1 MKKIIILATC
11 SLLICAGSYAQ
22 PKPKQKEKE
31 KPPTQKEM
39 DDAMKEMQ
47 KAMYEMSPEDK
58 KAMDSMGIKMTDMKS
73 IQKNVA
79 GITDVQLKKLTKM
92 KTGSYLKKTWQE

>member
-1 MKKIIILATC
+1 
-11 SLLICAGSYAQ
+11 
-22 PKPKQKEKE
+22 
-31 KPPTQKEM
+31 
-39 DDAMKEMQ
+39 MKEMQ

-79 GITDVQLKKLTKM
+79 GITDAQLKKLTKM
-92 KTGSYLKKTWQE
+92 KTGSYLRKIWPGLMLHWQ